1 LRIGKAYPQLKII
14 WRNSVKMDDL
24 TTEIN
29 IKIQQWEKSGSD
41 PICTYADIKALSY
54 YLLQSGD
61 SIVVMYVPRYGMI
74 A

>member
-1 LRIGKAYPQLKII
+1 
-14 WRNSVKMDDL
+14 MDDL